1 MLLKIT
7 CDKPKVILPI
17 SLLFDDGTTKK
28 VDVTEGMY
36 ATFVYMA
43 HGASHEFTGMIT
55 DICPSAKVMTPFD
68 PIRKKPGYLCDPDYV
83 NSGVLGNPPFPPG
96 PRPICPHEQ
105 AELDIRNY
113 IEVKGV
119 GRDCGKTI
127 KIDIYSIQNIY
138 TIYTEADPVKSP
150 VDSTG
155 IQMIR
160 MTDEKL
166 LQYTDNSVD
175 WEYVKVAFSEDT
187 EKLKETVDSMAS
199 EIEALKE
206 EIAALKNNG

>member
-17 SLLFDDGTTKK
+17 SLLFDDDTIKK

-43 HGASHEFTGMIT
+43 HGASHEFTGMVT
-55 DICPSAKVMTPFD
+55 DIRPSVKVMTSFD
-68 PIRKKPGYLCDPDYV
+68 PIRKKPGYMCDPNYV
-83 NSGVLGNPPFPPG
+83 NSGVLGNPPFHPG

-105 AELDIRNY
+105 GELDVRNY
-113 IEVKGV
+113 IEVQGV
-119 GRDCGKTI
+119 GRDAGKTI
-127 KIDIYSIQNIY
+127 RIDIYTIQNIY

-160 MTDEKL
+160 LTEEKT
-166 LQYTDNSVD
+166 LQYTGNSVD
-175 WEYVKVAFSEDT
+175 WEDVKVVSSKDAEA
-187 EKLKETVDSMAS
+187 LKETVDSMAA
-199 EIEALKE
+199 EIEKLKE
-206 EIAALKNNG
+206 DIVVLKNKG